1 MDAGVTL
8 PIEDF
13 RKQRFLQWL
22 CIPAKEREPSTMDE
36 LATELDVTRRT
47 LTNWK
52 KDDEF
57 IDAWAKE
64 HRRTVGNPD
73 RLNEILDV
81 LYKTAV
87 DIDDPKHIQAAKEY
101 RSWVEET
108 KPQQVEVKV
117 SRDYD
122 LSKFSDAE
130 LFAMLGGNLAGEIE
144 DRLSRSAD

>member
-22 CIPAKEREPSTMDE
+22 CVPAREREPSTMDE
-36 LATELDVTRRT
+36 LAVELDVTRRT
-47 LTNWK
+47 LSNWK

-57 IDAWAKE
+57 IDAWAKR
-64 HRRTVGNPD
+64 HRQTVGNPD
-73 RLNEILDV
+73 RLNEIIDV
-81 LYKTAV
+81 LYKTAT

-108 KPQQVEVKV
+108 KPQQVEVTV
-117 SRDYD
+117 SQKYD
-122 LSKFSDAE
+122 LSHLSDRE
-130 LFAMLGGNLAGEIE
+130 LFAMVGDHLAHEVE
-144 DRLSRSAD
+144 DRLSRADD